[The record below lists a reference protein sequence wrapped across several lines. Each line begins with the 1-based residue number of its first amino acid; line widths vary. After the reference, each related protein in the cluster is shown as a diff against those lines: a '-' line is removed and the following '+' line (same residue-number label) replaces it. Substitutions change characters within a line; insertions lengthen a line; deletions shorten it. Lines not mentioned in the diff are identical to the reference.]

1 MNEDEVTET
10 RAEANDI
17 VDFSIVEDAIEL
29 VGVGFEVLGVAV
41 IVIGFAW
48 ATLRLARGEY
58 RRIHA
63 RPIHRYKLD
72 IGLAIILGLELLV
85 AADIISSI
93 AVEPDFESL
102 GVLAI
107 LVAIRTFLG
116 WAVELDTQGRLPW
129 QPEPDTPDTV

>member
-1 MNEDEVTET
+1 M
-10 RAEANDI
+10 
-17 VDFSIVEDAIEL
+17 EDAIEL

-63 RPIHRYKLD
+63 RPIFRYKMD